1 VTNGMGMIAWLFFL
15 VREQH
20 IESSIGGELFASE
33 RGLWSC
39 LPQGPAESP
48 LKIKTDSYLWNVV
61 ENSREPPDDALYCL
75 IIFLSGSGS
84 AAATSQT
91 IQPQSYTNS
100 PSVVGANVYHR
111 FVRIKQM
118 LNLML
123 KQHYNYKCIS

>member
-1 VTNGMGMIAWLFFL
+1 M
-15 VREQH
+15 
-20 IESSIGGELFASE
+20 
-33 RGLWSC
+33 
-39 LPQGPAESP
+39 
-48 LKIKTDSYLWNVV
+48 

-123 KQHYNYKCIS
+123 KQHYNTNAFLEKTGETALKSEAVLAQQATTVNLGATIQTLRINQSNCKLNPS